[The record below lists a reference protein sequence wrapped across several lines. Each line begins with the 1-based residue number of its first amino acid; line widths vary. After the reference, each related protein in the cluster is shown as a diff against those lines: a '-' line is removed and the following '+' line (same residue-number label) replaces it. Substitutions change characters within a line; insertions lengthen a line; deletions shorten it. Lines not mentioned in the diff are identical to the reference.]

1 VNDGATFT
9 DGYYQD
15 GGTLY
20 GTGAIAISGSNAQTG
35 GQAAQFLDGNAE
47 GALQFTNNGTMT
59 IANYTFGGAT
69 QFANKSVLDESGGIT
84 LGDAT
89 AIDATI
95 NNATGATFDI
105 AGDYGIS
112 EGAISAN
119 FVNAGT
125 LEKTS
130 GTNTGDIAVNIT
142 STGTIDAASGTL
154 AFSGPASNFGGTIEG
169 AGTFE
174 ISGGDATI
182 ASGAVVTV
190 AGFAISGSTSV
201 TLDENGH
208 IRARSRLRM
217 AVRLI
222 SMATPYR

>member
-1 VNDGATFT
+1 MSNVTWANNAGGDFGTAANWAGGLPTSSSNVIINTATIQTVTFGAIDNFTVNSLSVGDDNFDMGGGALTVSTTVAFAAEFQLTGGTLSVNDGATFT

-119 FVNAGT
+119 CRFCDQRV
-125 LEKTS
+125 
-130 GTNTGDIAVNIT
+130 
-142 STGTIDAASGTL
+142 
-154 AFSGPASNFGGTIEG
+154 
-169 AGTFE
+169 
-174 ISGGDATI
+174 
-182 ASGAVVTV
+182 
-190 AGFAISGSTSV
+190 
-201 TLDENGH
+201 DE
-208 IRARSRLRM
+208 RY
-217 AVRLI
+217 
-222 SMATPYR
+222 T